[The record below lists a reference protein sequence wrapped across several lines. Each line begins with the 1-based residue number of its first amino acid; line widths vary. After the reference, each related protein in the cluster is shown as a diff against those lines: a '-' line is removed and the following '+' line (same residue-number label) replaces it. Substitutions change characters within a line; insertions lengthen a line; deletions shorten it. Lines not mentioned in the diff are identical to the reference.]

1 MKTIVV
7 CQWESILLAAFL
19 TVERMVSAIE
29 SVEDLARQTDIR
41 YGVVRGGATQQFFAV
56 RSVIAVGRRFFS
68 RHFLEIGC
76 ESISTNVDIY
86 ATER

>member
-1 MKTIVV
+1 MIMMI
-7 CQWESILLAAFL
+7 QWECFVLAAFL

-56 RSVIAVGRRFFS
+56 RSVHHDRMIIF
-68 RHFLEIGC
+68 IGF
-76 ESISTNVDIY
+76 IFRNLM
-86 ATER
+86 